1 MGNICGCGSYNLTSG
16 ISLKE
21 EIGQEV
27 KMKLRLLILLSLLLL
42 IMPTVAC
49 SLQDVSTEPELP
61 DELYWPYIG
70 RIDVSKPSTVRG
82 NWSGGPIEFMLP
94 VDYKLEL
101 ALQVDAGDVV
111 FTVTDYW
118 GYHKHDDVVSE
129 GEWSIFSVTAKQNGE
144 VYRCYFDYLPDASD
158 YQKRNRKA
166 YLHFNQ
172 TPESWERVK

>member
-1 MGNICGCGSYNLTSG
+1 
-16 ISLKE
+16 
-21 EIGQEV
+21 
-27 KMKLRLLILLSLLLL
+27 MKLRLLILLSLLLL

-49 SLQDVSTEPELP
+49 SLQDVSTEPE
-61 DELYWPYIG
+61 ELYWPYIG
-70 RIDVSKPSTVRG
+70 RIDVSKASAVRG
-82 NWSGGPIEFMLP
+82 NWSGGPIEFILP
-94 VDYKLEL
+94 VDHKLEL

-144 VYRCYFDYLPDASD
+144 VYRCYFDHLPNATD
-158 YQKRNRKA
+158 YQKSNRKA

-172 TPESWERVK
+172 TPEGWERVK